1 MIVDTSALVAILR
14 EEADAAVYITSI
26 YAAERIRI
34 SAGTLLETAI
44 VIDGNRNARLSRRLD
59 DLIQRIGIVTEPVTE
74 EQAHVARAAY
84 QDYGKGS
91 GHPARLNFGDCF
103 AYALARVTG
112 EPLLF
117 KGDDFIHTDITPAL
131 RDSR

>member
-1 MIVDTSALVAILR
+1 VIVDTSALVAILR
-14 EEADAAVYITSI
+14 EEADAAAYIACI
-26 YAAERIRI
+26 HAAERSRI

-59 DLIQRIGIVTEPVTE
+59 DLVRRMGIATEPVTE
-74 EQAHVARAAY
+74 EQAYVARAAY
-84 QDYGKGS
+84 RDYGRGS

-117 KGDDFIHTDITPAL
+117 KGNDFIHTDITPAL
-131 RDSR
+131 REPT